1 MKNLSNQVQ
10 LIGRVG
16 NDIELKETKTGKK
29 FINISIATN
38 EFYKNKAGERVQDT
52 TWHKVI
58 AWNKSAELM
67 FDLLEKG
74 NEIMLQGKLSNRT
87 YDDKDGNKQYITEV
101 VADSFLKLE
110 KKEKADLPF

>member
-1 MKNLSNQVQ
+1 MKNLNNQVQ

-16 NDIELKETKTGKK
+16 NDIELKETKTSKK

-38 EFYKNKAGERVQDT
+38 EYYKNKAGERVQDT

-101 VADSFLKLE
+101 VAESFLKLG
-110 KKEKADLPF
+110 KREKADLPF